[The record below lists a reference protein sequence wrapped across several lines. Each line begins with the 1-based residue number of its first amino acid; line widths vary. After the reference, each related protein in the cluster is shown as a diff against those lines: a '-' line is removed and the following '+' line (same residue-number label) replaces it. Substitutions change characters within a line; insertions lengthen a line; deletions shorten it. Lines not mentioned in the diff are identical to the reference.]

1 MIEMC
6 SYGAGKYA
14 LRGESLDH
22 TVGAAMSRRE
32 LDICFGL
39 VSGGAPA
46 GTGLKP
52 GIGSNAVITYSRRSY
67 TKPGVAWAGEPRD
80 LLFVAARG
88 PPRADCGEISDLF
101 WRLT

>member
-1 MIEMC
+1 MVEMC

-22 TVGAAMSRRE
+22 TVGAAMSPRE
-32 LDICFGL
+32 LDVSFGL
-39 VSGGAPA
+39 V
-46 GTGLKP
+46 
-52 GIGSNAVITYSRRSY
+52 
-67 TKPGVAWAGEPRD
+67 
-80 LLFVAARG
+80 VAARG